1 MLFRALCTVYYVYT
15 HLKHAH
21 LFSWWLKPAPNLHH
35 SHSLEPQIF
44 HLELQ
49 VSSSCKLVASVQHR
63 QSCDDGPRRGWTSSA
78 SCHDTWQSLG
88 FLKFLMFWCIW
99 ISCVSCGI
107 EVSIPS
113 HFSVAPMYFCAG
125 YIEDPW
131 GRKYRNKG
139 RARKQWWAD
148 NAYRQHGGYYAPPPQ
163 PVAPSAPAAPAS
175 RAPPVVVPARV
186 KVPVVVVSD
195 EGDSGVPVVSGV
207 SDKKPPIP
215 KRNAKPK
222 PKAMPTCLQEGSAP
236 AKPAGLKV
244 KAKPKPPAGPAP
256 GVSGVAGVAGAKRKN
271 SRSPS
276 AGGKRK
282 IARSAASSSSA
293 AGGSSGAQIPLR
305 QPLLGQ
311 SFRIYSA
318 GMRQASDRDFMS
330 PSWNLIQ
337 LSIF

>member
-1 MLFRALCTVYYVYT
+1 VALKFQYLHTSALPPCPFALAT
-15 HLKHAH
+15 LKIPGGENTGIKAAQGSNGGLTMPIDNMEVIMPH
-21 LFSWWLKPAPNLHH
+21 HH
-35 SHSLEPQIF
+35 SLWLPL
-44 HLELQ
+44 HLLHL
-49 VSSSCKLVASVQHR
+49 S
-63 QSCDDGPRRGWTSSA
+63 
-78 SCHDTWQSLG
+78 
-88 FLKFLMFWCIW
+88 
-99 ISCVSCGI
+99 
-107 EVSIPS
+107 
-113 HFSVAPMYFCAG
+113 
-125 YIEDPW
+125 
-131 GRKYRNKG
+131 
-139 RARKQWWAD
+139 
-148 NAYRQHGGYYAPPPQ
+148 
-163 PVAPSAPAAPAS
+163 S

-222 PKAMPTCLQEGSAP
+222 PKAMHTCLQEGSAP

-330 PSWNLIQ
+330 PS
-337 LSIF
+337 